1 MIPENH
7 KNKYSISLIFGVFE
21 VFRVFT
27 NVSQTDLGML
37 SFCWDSKF
45 RFTFLM

>member
-1 MIPENH
+1 MILESY
-7 KNKYSISLIFGVFE
+7 KNKYSNSLIFSVFE
-21 VFRVFT
+21 FFCVFT

-45 RFTFLM
+45 RLTFLM